1 MLYINDLPD
10 VFICNNSMFTDYNAL
25 YSKCDQKSN
34 LWQQVQVAGESESD
48 LKDTIDWVRKWLGD
62 FNDWKTQL
70 VLLDQCNNTGT
81 TDVKLDESVLKE
93 KSPFKML
100 TVLIF

>member
-1 MLYINDLPD
+1 
-10 VFICNNSMFTDYNAL
+10 MFTDYNAV

-34 LWQQVQVAGESESD
+34 LWQQVQVACERESD
-48 LKDTIDWVRKWLGD
+48 LKDTIDWGRKWLGD
-62 FNDWKTQL
+62 FSDWKTQL
-70 VLLDQCNNTGT
+70 VLLDQSNNIGT
-81 TDVKLDESVLKE
+81 TDVKLDGSVLEE